1 MPSTATLLVFATAT
15 LALLAIPGPSVIF
28 VVARTLE
35 HGRAAGLVSVLGIE
49 TGALVHVAAAATGI
63 SALIAASPVA
73 VTALRWGGGLY
84 LVALGVRALAA
95 RRGGGGGEQA
105 PTLAATSR
113 CSTTRRRLFAQ
124 GVLVDLLNV
133 KTALFFI
140 AFLPQFVEPGHGPV
154 ALQTAVLGLTFVAL
168 ALLSDGAYALVAARL
183 GGRRAG
189 GAGRG
194 MTLAS
199 GGAYVGLGTLA
210 LAGGA

>member
-1 MPSTATLLVFATAT
+1 MPSTATLLIFATAT

-95 RRGGGGGEQA
+95 RRGGAPVHEPAGTGG
-105 PTLAATSR
+105 R
-113 CSTTRRRLFAQ
+113 STTRRRLFAQ

-140 AFLPQFVEPGHGPV
+140 AFLPQFVEPGRGPV